1 MLLVVCNPGAFV
13 LGSDV
18 AAFLIRPGPPRDLH
32 KLLNV
37 AECLLQLLHMSS
49 QITSYQ
55 KMELQSHIT
64 PFASTTLDVLAIVRD
79 QL

>member
-55 KMELQSHIT
+55 KMNFNIT
-64 PFASTTLDVLAIVRD
+64 PFTSTTLDILAIVRD